1 MQFPFLLQEHI
12 MTGDWLR
19 TKDMD
24 HLSTVIREETVV
36 MKVFDFDNTIY
47 RGESSID
54 LAVYMIRNN
63 KKIILYLP
71 MIFTNLVKYKLCMV
85 GRKEMEIILNDFCQ
99 AVMGDKDE
107 VPEIIDRFWQ
117 IHAHKLNRKILKR
130 IAKEDFAIIY
140 ITEQVYQ
147 FMMDEVDE
155 YTDSRL
161 PAIIPIPG
169 KDGTLGIGMTS
180 VKKSVERAVGADIL
194 FGGDN

>member
-1 MQFPFLLQEHI
+1 MYKIGVIGDRESILGFKAVGLDVFPV
-12 MTGDWLR
+12 D
-19 TKDMD
+19 D
-24 HLSTVIREETVV
+24 
-36 MKVFDFDNTIY
+36 
-47 RGESSID
+47 
-54 LAVYMIRNN
+54 
-63 KKIILYLP
+63 P
-71 MIFTNLVKYKLCMV
+71 
-85 GRKEMEIILNDFCQ
+85 
-99 AVMGDKDE
+99 DE
-107 VPEIIDRFWQ
+107 
-117 IHAHKLNRKILKR
+117 ARKILKR

-180 VKKSVERAVGADIL
+180 VKKAVERAVGADIL